1 MTLTRLTL
9 PWGSEIYKLAC
20 PRCGTPV
27 NIESEDHCSHL
38 LFTYLD
44 ELGEF
49 VFAQNA
55 VKETASY
62 LLDEGDFIEAI
73 SMSFEHALVIE
84 FPATFTGPGMSVG
97 WDYSSDDD
105 F

>member
-1 MTLTRLTL
+1 M
-9 PWGSEIYKLAC
+9 
-20 PRCGTPV
+20 
-27 NIESEDHCSHL
+27 
-38 LFTYLD
+38 
-44 ELGEF
+44 
-49 VFAQNA
+49 
-55 VKETASY
+55 KEAASN

>member
-55 VKETASY
+55 VKETASN
-62 LLDEGDFIEAI
+62 LVDEDDFIEAI
-73 SMSFEHALVIE
+73 SRSFENALVIE
-84 FPATFTGPGMSVG
+84 LSATFTGPGMSVG